1 MSGESSFRVAIR
13 KFGPF
18 ESAIQKIWRSLQETM
33 GSALTLDAEALD
45 LNPLYE
51 SLFTRGG
58 LKDGT
63 WDVAFIVTDWLAE
76 AVDQGALLDLAPYM
90 RTAPVPDYPQGWTP
104 SLTQFQHFGDA
115 VYGLPY
121 HDGPECFIYRR
132 DLFENQA
139 EQRAFEQRFGYRL
152 DPPHTWEQFHD
163 LARFFTR
170 PEQDLYGTVFAAF
183 PDGHNSVYDFCLQL
197 WSRSGDLVDSSGAV
211 TLDTPQAAAA
221 LDFYRGMVG
230 DRTATYPE
238 PDAIDS
244 VRSGELFSEGKVAM
258 MVNWFGFAAAS
269 EQPDSPVKGKVAI
282 AELPSGSMPRRRP
295 AKQATSVSLS
305 VHWTLAIGSGSRH
318 KDEAYAFLRHACSPE
333 MDKLTTMEGAIGCRL
348 STWSDPE
355 VNAAIPFY
363 HRLADL
369 TPDARTLPRSSH
381 FPALAHI
388 VDETVQQ
395 AIRSGE
401 PSADILRHAQAR
413 AAHIRL

>member
-1 MSGESSFRVAIR
+1 MRSESTFRIAIR

-18 ESAIQKIWRSLQETM
+18 ESAIEKIWRSFQETT

-51 SLFTRGG
+51 SLFTHGG

-76 AVDQGALLDLAPYM
+76 AVEEGALLDLAPYM
-90 RTAPVPDYPQGWTP
+90 RSAPPPDYPHGWTP
-104 SLTQFQHFGDA
+104 TLTQFQHFGDA

-132 DLFENQA
+132 DLFEDEG
-139 EQRAFEQRFGYRL
+139 EQRAFEQRFRYRL
-152 DPPHTWEQFHD
+152 APPRSWEQFYD

-170 PEQDLYGTVFAAF
+170 PERDLYGTVFAAF

-197 WSRSGDLVDSSGAV
+197 WSRCGDLADSSGAV
-211 TLDTPQAAAA
+211 TLDTPQAVAA
-221 LDFYRGMVG
+221 LDFYRGIVG
-230 DRTATYPE
+230 DRTASYPE
-238 PDAIDS
+238 PETIDS
-244 VRSGELFSEGKVAM
+244 VRSGELFNQGKVAM
-258 MVNWFGFAAAS
+258 MVNWFGFAAAC

-282 AELPSGSMPRRRP
+282 AELPSGSLMVEE
-295 AKQATSVSLS
+295 ATSVSLS
-305 VHWTLAIGSGSRH
+305 VYWTLAIGSSSRH

-333 MDKLTTMEGAIGCRL
+333 MDKLTTLEGAIGCRL

-355 VNAAIPFY
+355 VNTAIPFY

-369 TPDARTLPRSSH
+369 TPGARTLPRSRH
-381 FPALAHI
+381 FPVLAHVI
-388 VDETVQQ
+388 DEMVQQ
-395 AIRSGE
+395 AISGSETSGE
-401 PSADILRHAQAR
+401 LTRQAQAK